1 MYSVDVDFASAYEL
15 IVSLVAYRA
24 NKEHKTLAVGPL
36 WVDHVREHLPTP
48 VVADIDTADG
58 VSLLPLL
65 VPLVWHAPRRLDA
78 AAFVDWLGSV
88 AADEIAARLAPYVSA
103 RDQPMGSDIGVQR
116 DRCVHILS
124 LWHDHYF
131 RHLDAAII
139 AGLDRDARARRLLL
153 ATMPPQDLVE
163 EATRGVYLEPTPTVD
178 SVLLIPQYHYCPW
191 TIYQHLGRLK
201 IYLYPSDTHHREP
214 DDLPPHLMRMTR
226 ALADE
231 SRMHILRF
239 LASGTHSFTDVVRQ
253 TGLAKSTVHQHLG
266 VLRAAGLVRVHDGGP
281 HSGTYSVRPQTVQRV
296 AEQLATFLYP
306 PRDVVADD
314 KPTARL

>member
-1 MYSVDVDFASAYEL
+1 MYSVDVDFTPAYEL

-24 NKEHKTLAVGPL
+24 NKEHKTLALGPL
-36 WVDHVREHLPTP
+36 WVGQVREHLPAP
-48 VVADIDTADG
+48 VVADIDMVDR

-65 VPLVWHAPRRLDA
+65 VPLVWRAPRRLDA
-78 AAFVDWLGSV
+78 AAFVDWLGTMGG
-88 AADEIAARLAPYVSA
+88 DEIAERLAPYVA
-103 RDQPMGSDIGVQR
+103 VRDQPMGPDIGVQR

-139 AGLDRDARARRLLL
+139 SGLDRDARAWHLLL
-153 ATMPPQDLVE
+153 ATMPPRDLVE

-191 TIYQHLGRLK
+191 TIYQHLSRLK
-201 IYLYPSDTHHREP
+201 IYLYPADTHQVVA

-239 LASGTHSFTDVVRQ
+239 LASGGIASPMWCGRQ
-253 TGLAKSTVHQHLG
+253 V
-266 VLRAAGLVRVHDGGP
+266 
-281 HSGTYSVRPQTVQRV
+281 
-296 AEQLATFLYP
+296 
-306 PRDVVADD
+306 
-314 KPTARL
+314 